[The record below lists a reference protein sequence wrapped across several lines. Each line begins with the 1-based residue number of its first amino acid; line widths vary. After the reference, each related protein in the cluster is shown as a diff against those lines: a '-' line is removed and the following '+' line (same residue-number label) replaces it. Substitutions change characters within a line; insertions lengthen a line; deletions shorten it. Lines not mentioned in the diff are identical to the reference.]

1 MNIMNNGIYSY
12 VLILLMSVVTIA
24 LRFSPFVLIKNTDS
38 KIIRYYGNILPGA
51 IMAMLV
57 VFCLKDT
64 AIGMNAD
71 SIGKLVAL
79 VVITVMQYWKDDS
92 ILSIISG
99 TITYMLIINIF

>member
-1 MNIMNNGIYSY
+1 MNNVIYSY
-12 VLILLMSVVTIA
+12 VLILIMSLVTIA

-51 IMAMLV
+51 IIAMLV
-57 VFCLKDT
+57 VFCLKDSVF
-64 AIGMNAD
+64 GMNAD
-71 SIGKLVAL
+71 TIGKIVAL
-79 VVITVMQYWKDDS
+79 AVITVMQYWKDDS